1 MLSPAMSPGLPAGRY
16 PKRQLHNEWRQ
27 LAALILGVSELTM
40 CEDIKHP
47 KYFEVSLG
55 SGQQGAPSARGLAT
69 LEDQRRSCI

>member
-1 MLSPAMSPGLPAGRY
+1 MLGAYAHAGRY

-47 KYFEVSLG
+47 KYFEVCVYVCGLRCVG
-55 SGQQGAPSARGLAT
+55 PSAG
-69 LEDQRRSCI
+69 S